1 MAHRFHGSNWVEID
15 RSEVPHGGQERRQT
29 EDSDEDDSGGKT
41 GGALVQKLHKKEG
54 KLVSS
59 STEIEEQQRE
69 GRTAKGSPASFASW
83 GKERKGG
90 DLGRGME
97 RGAGGTRPRRDRCRC
112 FNRRPT

>member
-15 RSEVPHGGQERRQT
+15 RSEVHHGGQERRRT
-29 EDSDEDDSGGKT
+29 EDSGEDDSGGKT
-41 GGALVQKLHKKEG
+41 GRALVQKLHKKEG

-90 DLGRGME
+90 DLGHGME
-97 RGAGGTRPRRDRCRC
+97 RGAGRTRPR
-112 FNRRPT
+112 